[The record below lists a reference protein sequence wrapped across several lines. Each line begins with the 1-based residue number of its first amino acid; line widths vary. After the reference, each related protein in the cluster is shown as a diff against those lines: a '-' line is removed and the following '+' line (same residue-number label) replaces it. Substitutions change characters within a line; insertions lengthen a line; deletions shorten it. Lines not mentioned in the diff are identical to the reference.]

1 MIETGFARNVKHIQP
16 VIGLMLVVSIGIFVL
31 HIVRSSME
39 DLATSF
45 QASHLDETRSSVTGT
60 LLLDFKQPVGYG
72 DLVAYRTTLV
82 GHTPGEGHAYVTT
95 TCFQDEKLV
104 YQLSGEQ
111 KTRFLLVDLREP
123 QYYWNGGPAFCHGSL
138 MYRAFGGASAGIH
151 LLDSKSFAVHG
162 SR

>member
-1 MIETGFARNVKHIQP
+1 MIDTDLARNVKHIQP
-16 VIGLMLVVSIGIFVL
+16 ILGVLLVVSVGIFAL
-31 HIVRSSME
+31 HTVRSSME

-45 QASHLDETRSSVTGT
+45 QGSHVDENRSPVTGT
-60 LLLDFKQPVGYG
+60 LLLDFKQPVAYG
-72 DLVAYRTTLV
+72 DLVAYRTTLL

-95 TCFQDEKLV
+95 TCFQDETLV

-111 KTRFLLVDLREP
+111 RTRFLLVDLREP
-123 QYYWNGGPAFCHGSL
+123 QYFWNAGPAFCHGSL
-138 MYRAFGGASAGIH
+138 MYRSFSGSGAGLH

>member
-1 MIETGFARNVKHIQP
+1 MIDTSLARNVKHIQP
-16 VIGLMLVVSIGIFVL
+16 VLGVLLVISVGIFVL

-39 DLATSF
+39 DLATSLTAA
-45 QASHLDETRSSVTGT
+45 QSTEGRPPVTGT

-72 DLVAYRTTLV
+72 DLVAYRTTV
-82 GHTPGEGHAYVTT
+82 MGHAPGNGHAYITT

-104 YQLSGEQ
+104 YQLSGEERA
-111 KTRFLLVDLREP
+111 RFLLVDLREP

-138 MYRAFGGASAGIH
+138 MYRSFSGAGATVH